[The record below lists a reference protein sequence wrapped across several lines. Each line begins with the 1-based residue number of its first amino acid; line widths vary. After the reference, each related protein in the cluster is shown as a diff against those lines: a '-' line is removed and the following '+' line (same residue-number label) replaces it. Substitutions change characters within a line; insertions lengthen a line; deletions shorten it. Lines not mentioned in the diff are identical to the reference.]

1 MSRRWPRRSPKALA
15 RLSLDAP
22 EVLTDP
28 HFIPRL
34 DDDDADPELI
44 AAIAA
49 MRPIRTAAV
58 LVPIIARAEPTVL
71 FTQRTAHL
79 SHDAGEI
86 SFPGGKIEAVDASP
100 AAAALREAEEE
111 DDHERLCHLVQRP
124 EDLGRDAPVYSVI
137 CGHESTK
144 SDLIRPRASGLRQN

>member
-1 MSRRWPRRSPKALA
+1 MTDSEWTNRFLSTAEFFALAEA
-15 RLSLDAP
+15 RLSLKTP
-22 EVLTDP
+22 EALTDP
-28 HFIPRL
+28 HIIPR
-34 DDDDADPELI
+34 DNDEDADPAVL

-79 SHDAGEI
+79 ADNAGEI
-86 SFPGGKIEAVDASP
+86 AFRGGKIEAVDASP

-124 EDLGRDAPVYSVI
+124 EDLGRDRRYTP
-137 CGHESTK
+137 
-144 SDLIRPRASGLRQN
+144 